1 MHGFHGNIGLK
12 SALFVDFDNVY
23 SGLRK
28 LDQSI
33 ADRFAR
39 TPQRWMN
46 WLVESLELPQPAPD
60 DARRRM
66 LVRRC
71 YLNPQVYQR
80 FRPAFNLAGF
90 EIIDCPSL
98 TSQGKTSTD
107 IHMVLDMIDLL
118 LQETRYDEFMV
129 FSADADFTPVLRKL
143 RRWDRRTT
151 VLAIGFPSAAYR
163 ASADLLIDQ
172 DEFVREALGFHDEDE
187 STGAEPTAAPPAKLS
202 DRDLADA
209 ALLLVK
215 KTIANATAPVALA
228 SLASTIL
235 STVEGMDAS
244 TWAGYGSFRHLVES
258 WDLAPLQVSWEG
270 GGLIHNPRH
279 HSVLTSLPAS
289 SPKGIDERT
298 IIIDLIRAEI
308 ARSSHP
314 TPCSQ
319 IASLI
324 TAQHATIASD
334 WNGMGSFRKFVESLD
349 LSPVRVDWSSAGGH
363 VYDPCRHT
371 LMTESF
377 SEPNGHRAT
386 TPDWENDRDL
396 LAIAA
401 QIHDVTGAPLL
412 SPPNYEVLFHLIETD
427 LATDVFDLKET
438 GKRVR
443 DATRVSGQPV
453 SRSDVNWV
461 LRGLLVQGHAFGSGE
476 DDARTLSR
484 KTIENLRSLCQREQI
499 VIDRDID
506 VALNRWINRSA

>member
-1 MHGFHGNIGLK
+1 MK

-28 LDQSI
+28 LDLSI
-33 ADRFAR
+33 ADQFAR

-60 DARRRM
+60 VARRRI

-98 TSQGKTSTD
+98 TTEGKTSTD

-118 LQETRYDEFMV
+118 LQETRYDEFIV

-172 DEFVREALGFHDEDE
+172 DEFVRQALDFEEEPTD
-187 STGAEPTAAPPAKLS
+187 AEPVVAPPSKPSDRELGEAALIVTRSAVAEAAAPM
-202 DRDLADA
+202 
-209 ALLLVK
+209 
-215 KTIANATAPVALA
+215 ALA
-228 SLASTIL
+228 KLASTIL
-235 STVEGMDAS
+235 STVQGMDAS
-244 TWAGYGSFRHLVES
+244 TWAGYGSFRRLVES
-258 WDLAPLQVSWEG
+258 WDLTPFQMSWEG
-270 GGLIHNPRH
+270 GGLLYDPRR
-279 HSVLTSLPAS
+279 HSAPTGLPIGPTNGVGDLA
-289 SPKGIDERT
+289 IV
-298 IIIDLIRAEI
+298 IDLIQTEI
-308 ARSSHP
+308 AQASCA
-314 TPCSQ
+314 TPCAR

-324 TAQHATIASD
+324 TTRHPTVAHD
-334 WNGMGSFRKFVESLD
+334 WNGMGSFRKFLDSLD

-363 VYDPCRHT
+363 LYDPRRHT
-371 LMTESF
+371 LKTESG
-377 SEPNGHRAT
+377 SKPNGHRAVT
-386 TPDWENDRDL
+386 SDWGEDPDL
-396 LAIAA
+396 LATAV

-412 SPPNYEVLFHLIETD
+412 SPSNYQTLFHLIETD
-427 LATDVFDLKET
+427 LADSAFDLKET

-443 DATRVSGQPV
+443 DATRASGQPV
-453 SRSDVNWV
+453 SRSDVNWI
-461 LRGLLVQGHAFGSGE
+461 LRGLLLQGHAFGTGE
-476 DDARTLSR
+476 DDVRTLCR
-484 KTIENLRSLCQREQI
+484 KTIENLRSLCLREQM
-499 VIDRDID
+499 VIDDDID
-506 VALNRWINRSA
+506 GALERWIAQGP